1 MMRTINVAEITDA
14 VARLCVEA
22 NTLLG
27 ADIVEAFKA
36 CAATEPST
44 TGVDVLNQ
52 LLLNAEIA
60 AETKMPLCQDTGYA
74 VVFIDLGQEV
84 ALSGGDLTGA
94 VNEGVRRG
102 YRDGYLRKS
111 IVADP
116 LRRVNTG
123 DNTPAAIHVRIV
135 PGDRVRI
142 TVAPKGGG
150 SENMSGIAMLKPSE
164 GLEGVKK
171 FILEKVVAAG
181 SNPCP
186 PIIVGVGLGGTME
199 VAAIN
204 AKRSLLRELGHRN
217 PDEYYAKL
225 EQELLDSIN
234 RLGVGPMGLG
244 GNTTALEVF
253 IETYPCHIASLP
265 VAVNI
270 QCHSA
275 RHKEATL

>member
-1 MMRTINVAEITDA
+1 
-14 VARLCVEA
+14 
-22 NTLLG
+22 
-27 ADIVEAFKA
+27 
-36 CAATEPST
+36 
-44 TGVDVLNQ
+44 
-52 LLLNAEIA
+52 
-60 AETKMPLCQDTGYA
+60 
-74 VVFIDLGQEV
+74 
-84 ALSGGDLTGA
+84 
-94 VNEGVRRG
+94 
-102 YRDGYLRKS
+102 
-111 IVADP
+111 
-116 LRRVNTG
+116 
-123 DNTPAAIHVRIV
+123 
-135 PGDRVRI
+135 
-142 TVAPKGGG
+142 
-150 SENMSGIAMLKPSE
+150 MLKPSE